1 VRVRLRYTER
11 GKVRFVSHRDLAR
24 VWERAIR
31 KAELPIAYSEGF
43 SPRPRLHFGLALSVG
58 HESDAEFLDID
69 LREDVDVAELPVR
82 LTPCLPDGVDVTAAA
97 VVADNEAALQ
107 AVVTSVTWSF
117 ELDCDAADA
126 RERLERLM
134 ARDEV
139 VLTVQRKGKDQQ
151 VDLRPVILDAVVLD
165 DMVHD
170 GTEDGNVRL
179 RVDLATSGRS
189 VRPAE
194 LLAAFEPPLRADRVC
209 RLEQWMNIDGVRR
222 PPLPADPSRSP
233 AASTAG

>member
-1 VRVRLRYTER
+1 MRVRLRYTER
-11 GKVRFVSHRDLAR
+11 GKVRFLGHRDLAR

-69 LREDVDVAELPVR
+69 LREDVDVGELPAR
-82 LTPCLPDGVDVTAAA
+82 LTPCLPDGVDVTAAV

-126 RERLERLM
+126 RDRLARLM

-139 VLTVQRKGKDQQ
+139 LLEVQRKGKEQQ
-151 VDLRPVILDAVVLD
+151 VDLRPLILDASVFD
-165 DMVHD
+165 DSEEV
-170 GTEDGNVRL
+170 GVRL
-179 RVDLATSGRS
+179 QVDLATTGRS

-233 AASTAG
+233 AARVAG

>member
-11 GKVRFVSHRDLAR
+11 GKVRFLSHRDLAR

-31 KAELPIAYSEGF
+31 KADLPIAYSEGF

-69 LREDVDVAELPVR
+69 LREDVDVAELPLR

-97 VVADNEAALQ
+97 VVAGNEAALQ

-117 ELDCDAADA
+117 ALDCDAADA

-139 VLTVQRKGKDQQ
+139 VLAVQRKGKDQQ
-151 VDLRPVILDAVVLD
+151 VDLRPMILDAA
-165 DMVHD
+165 VHEGGGD
-170 GTEDGNVRL
+170 GADDGNVRL
-179 RVDLATSGRS
+179 QVDLATSGRS

>member
-1 VRVRLRYTER
+1 MRVRLRYTER
-11 GKVRFVSHRDLAR
+11 GKVRFLSHRDLAR

-58 HESDAEFLDID
+58 HESDSEFLDID
-69 LREDVDVAELPVR
+69 LREDVDVAELPSR

-97 VVADNEAALQ
+97 VVADNEPALQ

-117 ELDCDAADA
+117 ALDCDAVEAGD
-126 RERLERLM
+126 RLERLLG
-134 ARDEV
+134 RDEV

-151 VDLRPVILDAVVLD
+151 VDLRPMILDAS
-165 DMVHD
+165 
-170 GTEDGNVRL
+170 VRGGVGAGAVEL

>member
-1 VRVRLRYTER
+1 
-11 GKVRFVSHRDLAR
+11 
-24 VWERAIR
+24 
-31 KAELPIAYSEGF
+31 
-43 SPRPRLHFGLALSVG
+43 
-58 HESDAEFLDID
+58 
-69 LREDVDVAELPVR
+69 
-82 LTPCLPDGVDVTAAA
+82 
-97 VVADNEAALQ
+97 VVADNEPALQ

-117 ELDCDAADA
+117 ELDCDAIDA

-151 VDLRPVILDAVVLD
+151 VDLRPVILDAVILD
-165 DMVHD
+165 ASVHD
-170 GTEDGNVRL
+170 GLVDVGGDVDVRL

-222 PPLPADPSRSP
+222 PPLPADPLRSP

>member
-1 VRVRLRYTER
+1 MRVRLRYAER
-11 GKVRFVSHRDLAR
+11 GKVRFLSHRDLAR

-69 LREDVDVAELPVR
+69 LRTDVDVSDLPRR

-117 ELDCDAADA
+117 DLDCDVADA
-126 RERLERLM
+126 RDRLERLL

-139 VLTVQRKGKDQQ
+139 LLGVQRKGKEQQ
-151 VDLRPVILDAVVLD
+151 VDLRPLILEASILDASVSD
-165 DMVHD
+165 DA
-170 GTEDGNVRL
+170 EDPGVRL

-194 LLAAFEPPLRADRVC
+194 LLAAFEPPLRAERVC

-222 PPLPADPSRSP
+222 PPLPADPSHSP
-233 AASTAG
+233 TARAAG

>member
-1 VRVRLRYTER
+1 M
-11 GKVRFVSHRDLAR
+11 
-24 VWERAIR
+24 
-31 KAELPIAYSEGF
+31 
-43 SPRPRLHFGLALSVG
+43 
-58 HESDAEFLDID
+58 
-69 LREDVDVAELPVR
+69 
-82 LTPCLPDGVDVTAAA
+82 
-97 VVADNEAALQ
+97 VADNEPALQ

-117 ELDCDAADA
+117 ALDCDAAEA
-126 RERLERLM
+126 RDRLERLL

-151 VDLRPVILDAVVLD
+151 VDLRPMILDATVRRGAG
-165 DMVHD
+165 D
-170 GTEDGNVRL
+170 GTVEL

>member
-1 VRVRLRYTER
+1 MRVRLRYTER
-11 GKVRFVSHRDLAR
+11 GKVRFLSHRDLAR

-69 LREDVDVAELPVR
+69 LREDVDVGELPAR
-82 LTPCLPDGVDVTAAA
+82 LTPCLPDGVDVTSAA

-117 ELDCDAADA
+117 DLDCDAGDA
-126 RERLERLM
+126 RDRLDRLM
-134 ARDEV
+134 ARAEV
-139 VLTVQRKGKDQQ
+139 LLGVERKGKEQQ
-151 VDLRPVILDAVVLD
+151 VDLRPMILDASVS
-165 DMVHD
+165 
-170 GTEDGNVRL
+170 EDSEGVRL
-179 RVDLATSGRS
+179 RVDLATTGRS

-233 AASTAG
+233 AARAAG

>member
-1 VRVRLRYTER
+1 MRVRLRYTER
-11 GKVRFVSHRDLAR
+11 GKVRFLSHRDLAR

-69 LREDVDVAELPVR
+69 LREDVVVAELPAR

-107 AVVTSVTWSF
+107 AVVSSVTWSF
-117 ELDCDAADA
+117 QLDCDAADA
-126 RERLERLM
+126 RERLDRLM

-139 VLTVQRKGKDQQ
+139 QLSVQRKGKDQQ
-151 VDLRPVILDAVVLD
+151 VDLRPLILEASILDGTG
-165 DMVHD
+165 D
-170 GTEDGNVRL
+170 GTVRL
-179 RVDLATSGRS
+179 QVDLATSGRS

-194 LLAAFEPPLRADRVC
+194 LLAAFEPPLRAERVC

-233 AASTAG
+233 AASAAG